1 MKQQYYDVVIVGC
14 GVGGLYT
21 ALHLPSDTRILML
34 SKEELK
40 TCDSMLAQGVI
51 CVLRDED
58 DYDSY
63 SDDDSSSSIPLL
75 FMKLSVYR
83 C

>member
-34 SKEELK
+34 SKEEFEGK
-40 TCDSMLAQGVI
+40 
-51 CVLRDED
+51 
-58 DYDSY
+58 
-63 SDDDSSSSIPLL
+63 
-75 FMKLSVYR
+75 
-83 C
+83 